1 MLEWGDGFKIDAFL
15 GMLIGGSILRA
26 IFICSGRKM
35 HTLQLTS
42 IAI

>member
-1 MLEWGDGFKIDAFL
+1 MIDAFFE
-15 GMLIGGSILRA
+15 MLIGEQS
-26 IFICSGRKM
+26 FEVSSECSGRKM